1 MADRAGAI
9 GPEVLSL
16 VLAEDVRNDR
26 QRLLLDAA
34 KVVAPLEAL
43 RVALVDI
50 FRCSGSTSESTGV
63 RPTVTLR
70 LHEKTHRPN
79 RVLQTKRR
87 FDGD

>member
-50 FRCSGSTSESTGV
+50 FDA
-63 RPTVTLR
+63 PAA
-70 LHEKTHRPN
+70 HRSQPE
-79 RVLQTKRR
+79 L
-87 FDGD
+87 DLP